1 MLQLTINYVL
11 AQYKHLGVFPLVLVP
26 TRSARSASRQIEID
40 VWQLLVHEPAIYD
53 PTTDKVLRLLNANTG
68 WSDCEDVLFIQTV
81 EHWNDIRERVVLVK
95 RHVAGDVVDVDD
107 HALIDQDSV
116 LSMAFIEDRVSISTI
131 EVSLASNV
139 RKTIQEAWKKNAQQ
153 AT

>member
-11 AQYKHLGVFPLVLVP
+11 AQYKHLGIFPLVLVP
-26 TRSARSASRQIEID
+26 TRPARSASRQIEID

-68 WSDCEDVLFIQTV
+68 WSDCEDVLFIQTA
-81 EHWNDIRERVVLVK
+81 EHWDDIRERVVLVN
-95 RHVAGDVVDVDD
+95 RHVAGDAEDTNG
-107 HALIDQDSV
+107 HALIDQDSI
-116 LSMAFIEDRVSISTI
+116 LSMAFIDTISTI

-139 RKTIQEAWKKNAQQ
+139 RKTIQEAWKKHAQQ